1 MRSKHVVFH
10 CSECNAP
17 HEGYGP
23 SYAEAVVAARKAL
36 KECRRRH
43 RLDDRAERTLANNP
57 TYQMA
62 QRILAVWE
70 QEGIGA

>member
-10 CSECNAP
+10 CPECNAP

-23 SYAEAVVAARKAL
+23 SYAEAVVAARKSL
-36 KECRRRH
+36 KECHRRH
-43 RLDDRAERTLANNP
+43 RLDARREAVLEANP

-62 QRILAVWE
+62 QRILAVWAA
-70 QEGIGA
+70 EGIA